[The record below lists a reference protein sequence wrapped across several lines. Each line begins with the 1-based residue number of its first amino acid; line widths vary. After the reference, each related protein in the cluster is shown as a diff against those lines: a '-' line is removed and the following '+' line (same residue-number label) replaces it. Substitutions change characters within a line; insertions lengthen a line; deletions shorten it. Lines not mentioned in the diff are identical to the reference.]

1 MVKLTFNTSRLYTAL
16 GQVISVEVLEDRT
29 LFKDHSRLICG
40 EIPEQFPLR
49 MTREPLAIANWVM
62 ARYDR
67 NEYRM
72 SVEAINLE
80 QSDTIHK
87 YRI

>member
-1 MVKLTFNTSRLYTAL
+1 MTKITFNTSRQYTAL
-16 GQVISVEVLEDRT
+16 GQVVTAHVLDDRV

-40 EIPEQFPLR
+40 EITSTPLS
-49 MTREPLAIANWVM
+49 EDVDVIAHWVM
-62 ARYDR
+62 ARYDK

-72 SVEAINLE
+72 STEAINLE

-87 YRI
+87 FRI